1 MDYEQDDR
9 ICVQEL
15 VNGSYEAF
23 DTLYMRYS
31 PLVER
36 FVLSLLKD
44 REEADDVT
52 QNIFLKIWENR
63 RSLGHV
69 SSIRNYLFKCAKNAV
84 FDIFSR
90 TRRTEDL
97 SGDID
102 LESIGFMQDMEGKI
116 SAKDLLMLMN
126 MAVENMPEQRK
137 RVFRMSRNS
146 GLSHKEIAEKL
157 GISTKT
163 VEYHIAKALSE
174 LKKIMAIII
183 LFFLILTRDTGL
195 SCVFYIKDQQDGSSQ
210 ENHISLY

>member
-63 RSLGHV
+63 RSLG
-69 SSIRNYLFKCAKNAV
+69 SSK
-84 FDIFSR
+84 
-90 TRRTEDL
+90 DL
-97 SGDID
+97 S
-102 LESIGFMQDMEGKI
+102 I
-116 SAKDLLMLMN
+116 SKGRHSLVWTPASRRIC
-126 MAVENMPEQRK
+126 MAAR
-137 RVFRMSRNS
+137 
-146 GLSHKEIAEKL
+146 
-157 GISTKT
+157 T
-163 VEYHIAKALSE
+163 VEKFRS
-174 LKKIMAIII
+174 
-183 LFFLILTRDTGL
+183 R
-195 SCVFYIKDQQDGSSQ
+195 
-210 ENHISLY
+210 

>member
-63 RSLGHV
+63 EFLDPDKSF
-69 SSIRNYLFKCAKNAV
+69 SSFLYTIARKSYGIDVAEFRDVVLYLMQCTKKELETVMNDEKTPIWVVNIARAISKDAGFGRLSVLLELLDRVFGKPSQAV
-84 FDIFSR
+84 DVTSN
-90 TRRTEDL
+90 
-97 SGDID
+97 GD
-102 LESIGFMQDMEGKI
+102 SI
-116 SAKDLLMLMN
+116 
-126 MAVENMPEQRK
+126 MPEPITIEVIDRREQID
-137 RVFRMSRNS
+137 ND
-146 GLSHKEIAEKL
+146 L
-157 GISTKT
+157 
-163 VEYHIAKALSE
+163 
-174 LKKIMAIII
+174 
-183 LFFLILTRDTGL
+183 
-195 SCVFYIKDQQDGSSQ
+195 
-210 ENHISLY
+210 